1 MWSIRFVCSLGAIL
15 LLAGCTVLAPPAT
28 IATPASQILLDS
40 GDQLQIT
47 VLGQTDLSGAYG
59 IDSAGVLTM
68 PLIGTIDAR
77 GRTTQSLAN
86 AIETELQRGFLRN
99 PDVTIQVT
107 QYRPVFVLGEVS
119 GPGQFSYLA
128 GLTVQQAVALAGGFT
143 ARANRNQIDVVRP
156 TGSGTTIDL
165 RLQLS
170 DAVLPGDTLTIRQR
184 LF

>member
-1 MWSIRFVCSLGAIL
+1 MWSNRFVCSLGVIL
-15 LLAGCTVLAPPAT
+15 LLAGCTVLTPPANLAPP
-28 IATPASQILLDS
+28 PSQIVLDS

-47 VLGQTDLSGAYG
+47 VLGQTDLSGAYS
-59 IDSAGVLTM
+59 IDSDGLLTM
-68 PLIGTIDAR
+68 PLIGAIGAR
-77 GRTTQSLAN
+77 GHTTRSLAN
-86 AIETELQRGFLRN
+86 AIETALQLGFLRN

-107 QYRPVFVLGEVS
+107 EYRPIFILGEVS
-119 GPGQFSYLA
+119 NPGQFSYLA

-156 TGSGTTIDL
+156 IGSGATIDL
-165 RLQLS
+165 KLQLS